1 MMHVEGKKN
10 TVLSNFTSFT
20 FIIHCTL
27 FQYIYTMHK
36 YMLYIYPGK
45 NKLCALQ
52 IKVTQRNDADCGK
65 TNRNPRLLILFEIRR
80 HLKLGFDTLL

>member
-1 MMHVEGKKN
+1 
-10 TVLSNFTSFT
+10 
-20 FIIHCTL
+20 
-27 FQYIYTMHK
+27 
-36 YMLYIYPGK
+36 MLYIYPGK